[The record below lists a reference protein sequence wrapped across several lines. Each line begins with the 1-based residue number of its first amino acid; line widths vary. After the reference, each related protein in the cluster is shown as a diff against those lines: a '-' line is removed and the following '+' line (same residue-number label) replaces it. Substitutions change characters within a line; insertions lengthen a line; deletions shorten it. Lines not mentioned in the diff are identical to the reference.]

1 MFKKTFILTSILLI
15 SALLTGCAGAAY
27 AQNPGEIA
35 QAAAQVVN
43 SETTSPRTLSVSGS
57 GQAYLTPDIAYINI
71 GVRTEGAEAAEVVA
85 ENSNLSQKI
94 ADALKSL
101 DVADKDIQTTNFSI
115 FPQQKYDLEGKPTGE
130 ITYVVENTVYVTV
143 RNLDTIGDLLD
154 AAVTAGA
161 NQIYGI
167 QFDVADKT
175 AALSEARK
183 AAVENAKEIAGELAS
198 AAGVSLGDVQ
208 TISMVSGSAPAP
220 IFDGRGGAMF
230 AEAANVPVSPGQM
243 ILTVDVTMVYQIQ

>member
-15 SALLTGCAGAAY
+15 SAVLTGCAGAAF
-27 AQNPGEIA
+27 AQTPGEA
-35 QAAAQVVN
+35 PQVNDSGAVTN
-43 SETTSPRTLSVSGS
+43 RTLSVSGS

-71 GVRTEGAEAAEVVA
+71 GVRTEGAEAAAAVA
-85 ENSNLSQKI
+85 ENSTLSQKI
-94 ADALKSL
+94 ADAIKAL
-101 DVADKDIQTTNFSI
+101 DVAEKDIQTTNFSI

-130 ITYVVENTVYVTV
+130 ITYVVENTVHVTV
-143 RNLDTIGDLLD
+143 RDLEIIGDLLD

-183 AAVENAKEIAGELAS
+183 AAVENAKAIADELAG
-198 AAGVSLGDVQ
+198 AAGVALGDVQ
-208 TISMVSGSAPAP
+208 TISMVSGSTP
-220 IFDGRGGAMF
+220 IPLFEGRGGVMM
-230 AEAANVPVSPGQM
+230 AEAASVPVSPGQM
-243 ILTVDVTMVYQIQ
+243 ILTVDVTMVYQIR

>member
-1 MFKKTFILTSILLI
+1 MFKKTSLLTSILLI
-15 SALLTGCAGAAY
+15 SLLLSGCAGVAF
-27 AQNPGEIA
+27 AQAPKDIA
-35 QAAAQVVN
+35 QVATQVGNV
-43 SETTSPRTLSVSGS
+43 ETANPRTLSVSGS

-71 GVRTEGAEAAEVVA
+71 GVHTEGAEASEVVA
-85 ENSNLSQKI
+85 KNTGLSQKI
-94 ADALKSL
+94 ADALKAMG
-101 DVADKDIQTTNFSI
+101 VNEKDIQTMNFSI
-115 FPQQKYDLEGKPTGE
+115 YPQPKYDLDGKPTGE

-143 RNLDTIGDLLD
+143 RNLDKIGDLLD

-183 AAVENAKEIAGELAS
+183 AAVKNAEEIAGELAS
-198 AAGVSLGDVQ
+198 AAGVTLGDVQ

-220 IFDGRGGAMF
+220 VFDGRGAMF
-230 AEAANVPVSPGQM
+230 AEAAPVPVSPGQM
-243 ILTVDVTMVYQIQ
+243 ILTVDVSLVYQIR

>member
-1 MFKKTFILTSILLI
+1 MFKKTFFLTSILLI
-15 SALLTGCAGAAY
+15 SILLTGCAGAAF
-27 AQNPGEIA
+27 AQTPGEIA
-35 QAAAQVVN
+35 QAVTQTSE
-43 SETTSPRTLSVSGS
+43 SETTATRTLSVSGS

-71 GVRTEGAEAAEVVA
+71 GVRTEGAVASEVVT
-85 ENSNLSQKI
+85 ENSSLSQKI

-101 DVADKDIQTTNFSI
+101 DVDEKDIQTTNFSI

-130 ITYVVENTVYVTV
+130 ITYVVENTVHVTV
-143 RNLDTIGDLLD
+143 RNLDSIGDLLD

-198 AAGVSLGDVQ
+198 AAGVTLGDVQ
-208 TISMVSGSAPAP
+208 TISMVSASTP
-220 IFDGRGGAMF
+220 IPMFEGRGGVMM
-230 AEAANVPVSPGQM
+230 AEAASVPVSPGQM
-243 ILTVDVTMVYQIQ
+243 ILTVDVTMVYQIR